1 MSARL
6 PAVLS
11 RILPGAASFLLSP
24 HLAAASTGA
33 TGSHSQLFSYWPLLV
48 ATPIVAFVFYR
59 YAQKPSSPAFSTSL
73 WEREVK
79 LPCFAR
85 PNNDYISSE
94 LKRITQAAQ
103 EEAEDSDAPYDPIK
117 NAHEAREAFQIQCQ
131 IKAVIQQVDEIVRA
145 TEELARS
152 TGVLPK
158 DWADECVRKVRELLQ
173 PHKKLELSLSV
184 GWLITPD
191 KIADACSRWHAYA
204 CRQGSV
210 HAVAVM
216 AAACRVCPD
225 GLPSGTADFWETQL
239 FSLLGEGEGCYLLG
253 LSGLLLY
260 AHFHKTHER
269 VALTAWRQAVRN
281 FRRGGFTGHK
291 GSMIGAHLLAFIGHD
306 VPFDL
311 PDDFKEPIPTD
322 GPPGD
327 LEPEAFYWCWRLAE
341 AGDGLYAD
349 TLGNRYDW
357 KDFDTARAEYWLLKS
372 MEAGYFPACI
382 KLGSGYENGQ
392 YPDETGDKG
401 AICLILFTLWQHVGQ
416 EDKRLSIDEVA
427 KLTREGGKRIGPR
440 VAACKENGEVLY
452 QRLSRIAEEKE
463 RIQENLLAGLYNE
476 AGRKLNTL
484 CATLPP
490 GSPCPGKGTSV
501 AGQARPR
508 SSAGPDTPA
517 KTDKDAPRAKPQG
530 RAPAQKDASR
540 RSLARP
546 DKR

>member
-1 MSARL
+1 
-6 PAVLS
+6 
-11 RILPGAASFLLSP
+11 
-24 HLAAASTGA
+24 
-33 TGSHSQLFSYWPLLV
+33 
-48 ATPIVAFVFYR
+48 
-59 YAQKPSSPAFSTSL
+59 
-73 WEREVK
+73 
-79 LPCFAR
+79 
-85 PNNDYISSE
+85 
-94 LKRITQAAQ
+94 
-103 EEAEDSDAPYDPIK
+103 
-117 NAHEAREAFQIQCQ
+117 
-131 IKAVIQQVDEIVRA
+131 
-145 TEELARS
+145 
-152 TGVLPK
+152 
-158 DWADECVRKVRELLQ
+158 
-173 PHKKLELSLSV
+173 
-184 GWLITPD
+184 
-191 KIADACSRWHAYA
+191 
-204 CRQGSV
+204 
-210 HAVAVM
+210 M

-225 GLPSGTADFWETQL
+225 GLPPGTADFWETQL

-401 AICLILFTLWQHVGQ
+401 AISLILFTLWQHVGQ

-463 RIQENLLAGLYNE
+463 RIQENLLAGLYDE

-508 SSAGPDTPA
+508 PSAGPDTPA
-517 KTDKDAPRAKPQG
+517 KTDKDAQRAKPQD
-530 RAPAQKDASR
+530 RAAAQKGASR